1 MDYYDS
7 VVIERFAGS
16 IDSNGEEVRDLIY
29 SGEGL
34 LQLASM
40 TSNKHDGY
48 QFEHEPLLFIPVN
61 DILFKINDTVAVTTL
76 NERVLEYTLLNYES
90 IKDDDYPELN
100 DTCIWLKDGKDVL

>member
-7 VVIERFAGS
+7 VVIERFTGE

-29 SGEGL
+29 SGEAL
-34 LQLASM
+34 LQL
-40 TSNKHDGY
+40 TSSSRHDGY

-76 NERVLEYTLLNYES
+76 NGRVIEYTLLNYES
-90 IKDDDYPELN
+90 IKDNDYPELN